1 MNADFSKWLL
11 HFGLPC
17 YGGQVTEA
25 CFTSFLRF
33 VILAEKVGLHW
44 AIDTMPNDSLVTRA
58 RNNLMAKML
67 HNQKAT
73 HFMFID
79 ADIRFEPEGIM
90 HMLAADRDVVGGL
103 YPLKKLPVSY
113 VVNGKLGGEVAG
125 DLREVDT
132 IGTGF
137 LMMKRGAIERM
148 IAAYPETKYVDD
160 TDVGK
165 QFEPHM
171 YALFDCEID
180 ERGHYLS
187 EDWTFCRRW
196 SRLGGKIF
204 AHTKVLLNHIGRYEY
219 AGDLRKL
226 ENRPDRA

>member
-1 MNADFSKWLL
+1 MPFDFTKCFV

-17 YGGQVTEA
+17 YGGQFTEA
-25 CFTSFLRF
+25 FFTSFVRF
-33 VILAEKVGLHW
+33 VIAAERVGLKW
-44 AIDTMPNDSLVTRA
+44 AIDTQPNDSLVTRA

-67 HNQKAT
+67 SNPRAT

-79 ADIRFEPEGIM
+79 ADIRFEPEGILN
-90 HMLAADRDVVGGL
+90 MLVADKDVIGGL

-113 VVNGKLGGEVAG
+113 VVNARMAARVG
-125 DLREVDT
+125 DLHEVDT

-137 LMMKRGAIERM
+137 LLMKRGAIERM

-160 TDVGK
+160 TDFGK
-165 QFEPHM
+165 EYEPNM

-204 AHTKVLLNHIGRYEY
+204 AHMKVLLNHIGRYEY
-219 AGDLRKL
+219 AGDLGKL
-226 ENRPDRA
+226 ERR

>member
-1 MNADFSKWLL
+1 MTVDFKQCFV

-17 YGGQVTEA
+17 YGGQLTEPF
-25 CFTSFLRF
+25 FTSFVRF
-33 VILAEKVGLHW
+33 VLAAERVGLKW
-44 AIDTMPNDSLVTRA
+44 AMDTQPNDSLVTRA

-67 HNQKAT
+67 ANAHAT

-79 ADIRFEPEGIM
+79 ADIRFEPEGILN
-90 HMLAADRDVVGGL
+90 MLVADKDVIGGL
-103 YPLKKLPVSY
+103 YPLKRLPITY
-113 VVNGKLGGEVAG
+113 VVNARADGQAQG
-125 DLREVDT
+125 DLHEVDT

-137 LMMKRGAIERM
+137 LLMKRNAIERM

-160 TDVGK
+160 TDFGK

-196 SRLGGKIF
+196 SRLGNRG
-204 AHTKVLLNHIGRYEY
+204 TSPNVCDGRFW
-219 AGDLRKL
+219 
-226 ENRPDRA
+226 

>member
-1 MNADFSKWLL
+1 MAFDFTKCFV

-17 YGGQVTEA
+17 YGGQFTEA
-25 CFTSFLRF
+25 FFTSFVRF
-33 VILAEKVGLHW
+33 VIAAERVGLKW
-44 AIDTMPNDSLVTRA
+44 AVDTQPNDSLVTRA
-58 RNNLMAKML
+58 RNNLMAKMVS
-67 HNQKAT
+67 NQHAT

-79 ADIRFEPEGIM
+79 ADIRFEPDGILN
-90 HMLAADRDVVGGL
+90 MLAADQDVIGGL

-113 VVNGKLGGEVAG
+113 VVNARPGGLVG
-125 DLREVDT
+125 DLHEVDT

-137 LMMKRGAIERM
+137 LLMKRGAIERM

-160 TDVGK
+160 TDFGK
-165 QFEPHM
+165 QYEPNM

-196 SRLGGKIF
+196 SRLGGKIY
-204 AHTKVLLNHIGRYEY
+204 AHMKVLLNHIGRYEY

-226 ENRPDRA
+226 EQR